1 MMKNRV
7 TFLASLGISLWI
19 LDALFETLASPNVSF
34 INSLVL
40 GVPIDRMLF
49 RIAIIAALTVAGIIL
64 ARDSLS
70 RDLKIKELKK
80 SEDKYASLLNNLP
93 VGVYRITP
101 DGKILEANRQFAEI
115 LGYQEPE
122 ELKNV
127 NLNSLYVN
135 KLDRHTQLERLRESS
150 VFAEFELR
158 QKDGGTVWVRDYPKA
173 TLRPDR
179 TIDCIDGVCVET
191 RGLDAIVRGITEHK
205 RLQSMKDQLL
215 VAVTHELRT
224 PLVSIKGY
232 IDLILS
238 KEADL
243 SKSLRS
249 EIEIVKRNVDRLLN
263 LTNDLLNVQDF
274 EAGRMELKFET
285 LNLHEPLAQC
295 IEEMQ
300 PLLREKKQEIR
311 LEIPARPLPIVGDRL
326 RLNEALTNLLTNANK
341 FAPPGGSIIIRVE
354 EDETTATISVT
365 DDGIGI
371 DKKDLQR
378 VFEPFAAIEKPS
390 YFKGSGLGLSLAKK
404 LVEAQGGK
412 IWATSPGKGLGA
424 TFAFTLPKSREQWVT
439 ING

>member
-1 MMKNRV
+1 MKNRI
-7 TFLASLGISLWI
+7 TFLASIGVSLWI
-19 LDALFETLASPNVSF
+19 LDAFLETLASPNVSF
-34 INSLVL
+34 ASSLVL
-40 GVPIDRMLF
+40 AVPLDRVLF
-49 RIAIIAALTVAGIIL
+49 RISIFTALSLAGIIL
-64 ARDSLS
+64 ARDSSS
-70 RDLKIKELKK
+70 RDLRIEELKK
-80 SEDKYASLLNNLP
+80 SEDKYASFLNNLP
-93 VGVYRITP
+93 VGVYRTTP

-127 NLNSLYVN
+127 SLNSFYVN
-135 KLDRHTQLERLRESS
+135 KLDRHTQLEKLREST

-158 QKDGGTVWVRDYPKA
+158 QKNGGTVWVRDYPKA

-179 TIDCIDGVCVET
+179 TIEYLDGVCIET

-232 IDLILS
+232 VDLILS
-238 KEADL
+238 KEPDL

-249 EIEIVKRNVDRLLN
+249 EVEIVERNVDRLLN
-263 LTNDLLNVQDF
+263 LTNDLLNVQDY

-285 LNLHEPLAQC
+285 LNLHEALAQC
-295 IEEMQ
+295 VEEMQ

-311 LEIPARPLPIVGDRL
+311 LEIPAKPLPIVCDRL
-326 RLNEALTNLLTNANK
+326 RLNEVLTNLLTNANK

-354 EDETTATISVT
+354 EDETTVTISVT

-390 YFKGSGLGLSLAKK
+390 YFKGSGLGLSLAKE

-412 IWATSPGKGLGA
+412 IWAASPGKGLGA
-424 TFAFTLPKSREQWVT
+424 TFAFTLPKSKERWLT